1 MSRRLVF
8 GTDDRCDV
16 IIEQDPYVSLRH
28 CEVWRDERGR
38 VMVQDLGSTNGTYL
52 STEKGPAVRVY
63 GPTWMTP
70 GQNLWLGARTV
81 IPWQRVHSL
90 VEQIRP

>member
-1 MSRRLVF
+1 MSKRLVF

-16 IIEQDPYVSLRH
+16 IIVDEPYVSLRH
-28 CEVWRDERGR
+28 CEVWRDDKGR

-52 STEKGPAVRVY
+52 SRMNGPAIRVLAA
-63 GPTWMTP
+63 TWVTP

-81 IPWQRVHSL
+81 ILWERINSL
-90 VEQIRP
+90 TQHVRP